1 MQLPLDFGDSDTQP
15 KKKPVRHTTP
25 KTHTR
30 DHHEDALNP
39 EALLTRRL
47 TSRKHLHRLEKVTL
61 GVTIRKLRIRN
72 RLKQADLARKLKTT
86 QSAIA
91 RIENGRQNISIEL
104 LMRIAE
110 VFGKKIHISMR

>member
-1 MQLPLDFGDSDTQP
+1 MDFEEP
-15 KKKPVRHTTP
+15 H
-25 KTHTR
+25 
-30 DHHEDALNP
+30 NP

-47 TSRKHLHRLEKVTL
+47 TSRKHLHRLEKASL

-72 RLKQADLARKLKTT
+72 RLKQADLAKKLKTT

-104 LMRIAE
+104 LMRVAE
-110 VFGKKIHISMR
+110 VFGKKVHITMR